1 MSSETRARNYKL
13 KALTDLWTGSVILE
27 ERNGQIKEK
36 TGPDRLIT
44 TGLLGSIRWWF
55 EVLVRGLNGS
65 ACDPTDTK
73 CEDRNHCVVCE
84 LFGCTGWARKF
95 RFEVLDKDCNIRE
108 TKNNARTN
116 ISPQI
121 KKGDEFSLRFT
132 PLRPIRD
139 EEWALLDAT
148 LRLIAEYGAIGG
160 KTVLK
165 PTDELA
171 VANVALSEIN
181 ESLKVNNKTVG
192 SPLKQHNQIIKVGGQ
207 RVNSVQELENQ
218 LQGKEVGSPLT
229 ITVKRNS
236 SETQIDGWV
245 GKKHHQDYGL
255 VEMVTPRQFA
265 ETRRDDLEKYLSKW
279 RKFNHGEFTWASLKH
294 FWCVNGKYLGRVSTF
309 NQVLGRQKAK
319 NQGQQLANRNDGIV
333 KWLAGSQR
341 ESKKVF
347 SFKNPARTFGFV
359 KPGLIDFDAM
369 KQCLTKAW
377 GQNGWD
383 FLTGDKI
390 IDQLFSRKEG
400 RS

>member
-13 KALTDLWTGSVILE
+13 EALTDLWTGDV
-27 ERNGQIKEK
+27 NGK
-36 TGPDRLIT
+36 PDRLIT

-55 EVLVRGLNGS
+55 EVLVRGLGGS

-73 CEDRNHCVVCE
+73 CEGRNHCVVCE

-95 RFEVLDKDCNIRE
+95 RFEVLVENGGIKTD
-108 TKNNARTN
+108 
-116 ISPQI
+116 QI
-121 KKGDEFSLRFT
+121 KQNQAFSLRFT
-132 PLRPIRD
+132 PLRPILV

-255 VEMVTPRQFA
+255 VEMVTSRQFA
-265 ETRRDDLEKYLSKW
+265 ETRRDDMEKYLSKW
-279 RKFNHGEFTWASLKH
+279 RKLDHGGFAWASLQH
-294 FWCVNGKYLGRVSTF
+294 FWCVNGKYLGRVDNNKNTF

-319 NQGQQLANRNDGIV
+319 NQGQKLASRNDGIV
-333 KWLAGSQR
+333 KWLAGSQQ

-369 KQCLTKAW
+369 KQRLTNAW

-383 FLTGDKI
+383 LLTGEEI
-390 IDQLFSRKEG
+390 IGKLFAGKED

>member
-36 TGPDRLIT
+36 TVPDRLIT

-55 EVLVRGLNGS
+55 EVLVRGLGGN

-95 RFEVLDKDCNIRE
+95 RFEVLDEKGNIRKAKNNNE
-108 TKNNARTN
+108 TK

-121 KKGDEFSLRFT
+121 KKDEKFIFRFT
-132 PLRPIRD
+132 ALRPICD

-148 LRLIAEYGAIGG
+148 LCLIAKYGAIGG

-165 PTDELA
+165 PTDKDSRASKL
-171 VANVALSEIN
+171 
-181 ESLKVNNKTVG
+181 
-192 SPLKQHNQIIKVGGQ
+192 
-207 RVNSVQELENQ
+207 
-218 LQGKEVGSPLT
+218 
-229 ITVKRNS
+229 
-236 SETQIDGWV
+236 
-245 GKKHHQDYGL
+245 HHKDYGL
-255 VEMVTPRQFA
+255 VQMDTSQKFT
-265 ETRRDDLEKYLSKW
+265 ETRRDHLEQYLSKW
-279 RKFNHGEFTWASLKH
+279 KKFDYGEFAWASLKH
-294 FWCVNGKYLGRVSTF
+294 FWCVNGKYLGRVDNAKSTF
-309 NQVLGRQKAK
+309 NQVLGCQPAK
-319 NQGQQLANRNDGIV
+319 NQGQQLATCNDGIA
-333 KWLAGSQR
+333 KWLAGSKQ

-359 KPGLIDFDAM
+359 KPGLIDFNTM
-369 KQCLTKAW
+369 KQRLTNAW

-383 FLTGDKI
+383 LLTGEEI
-390 IDQLFSRKEG
+390 IGKLFAGREG
-400 RS
+400 YS